1 MADEDLRVTASLKDE
16 LSAPIRKVRREV
28 KETRREVEKVDGAS
42 GKADRSLG
50 KMTGGFGR
58 ASSGGGRLLG
68 VVGKLTRSIGVGLVS
83 AAKVGATAI
92 VGLTGLAVVGLAK
105 TVSMASEANESA
117 SKFAT
122 VFDGIPGVS
131 AHVADL
137 NKQFGIT
144 TQELQDASST
154 FGVFGKSAG
163 VPQKQLGSF
172 TTDLVDAGLDLS
184 SFYNVDPGQV
194 FEDLRSGLAGEAEP
208 LRKYGVFISDAT
220 MKAKAAQM
228 GLHGELT
235 EGQKVMVRQKLIMGS
250 LGDAQGDLARTS
262 ESVANKQRALIGR
275 FKEGATQLGKVF
287 LPVVGAAYVWLDK
300 KLAPVI
306 SRLTHEA
313 PKMAE
318 ALKAKRWGEFV
329 LRLDAVLN
337 TGGKLSRLFANIKD
351 VLAGYKAFGPL
362 GAAFQL
368 DEALDSGTK
377 VQDIVTKLTDVG
389 RDLMTI
395 WKDGL
400 APALANL
407 GPLGL
412 LAGSPLVLL
421 DDVLSLMADHATA
434 LVPVL
439 TVLAGVWATHKVV
452 SRVAHGYRLAAG
464 AIADVRSAAS
474 KTRGVLTKLFGAG
487 GKSDGLRL
495 RLMYVKDAAKRAG
508 SSLATAAKGAG
519 KWAAAGGRSASAWS
533 RAKISQVASSA
544 KSAAS
549 SLASG
554 AKAAGR
560 WSLAGIKAA
569 ATWARA
575 TAAIVANKVATIA
588 QAVAAKASA
597 IAQWA
602 LNAAMNANPV
612 MLVVLAVAALVAAF
626 VLAYKK
632 VGWFR
637 AAVDAS
643 VRFIGRAFTWVKDF
657 VVNNWELMLAMIL
670 GPFGVAI
677 ALIVHHWD
685 KVSGAVSWVIGKI
698 GELWTASQPA
708 RDLLVT
714 IGGIALEGLKSAIGW
729 VILKIVDLWNQSKP
743 VRELLGTIGSITLS
757 VLKDAIGW
765 VVDKVKWIIDNA
777 GKVGDVLG
785 GIGGFVSDVIPG
797 GDTATRR
804 TRGSGA
810 ASHTLGVGAY
820 ADGITAG
827 RRTVTNVFHGSA
839 GGASDHTAGRAFDV
853 IGSNLQSYKATVGRL
868 GGFAEM
874 HGSGKGRHLHVAVG
888 DTATPRARATASRA
902 ASRGGGGGGAPVVIG
917 AGAIVVYPQN
927 EMDLAAGIA
936 QGIADYVRD
945 QEER

>member
-1 MADEDLRVTASLKDE
+1 MADEDLRVTASLRDE

-42 GKADRSLG
+42 SKADRSLG

-68 VVGKLTRSIGVGLVS
+68 VVSKLTRSIGVGLVS

-122 VFDGIPGVS
+122 VFDGIPQVS
-131 AHVADL
+131 AHVDEL
-137 NKQFGIT
+137 NKRFGIT

-163 VPQKQLGSF
+163 VPQKELGKF
-172 TTDLVDAGLDLS
+172 TTSLVDAGLDLS

-262 ESVANKQRALIGR
+262 DSVANKQRALTGR
-275 FKEGATQLGKVF
+275 IKEGATQLGKVF
-287 LPVVGAAYVWLDK
+287 LPIVGKAYVWLDK
-300 KLAPVI
+300 KLAPVV
-306 SRLTHEA
+306 SRLTDEA

-318 ALKAKRWGEFV
+318 ALTNGRWDEFV
-329 LRLDAVLN
+329 LRLDAVVN
-337 TGGKLSRLFANIKD
+337 SGGKVWRLFSNIKD
-351 VLAGYKAFGPL
+351 VVAGYKAFGPL

-368 DEALDSGTK
+368 DEAFDSGTK
-377 VQDIVTKLTDVG
+377 VQDLVTKMTDVG

-400 APALANL
+400 APALENL

-412 LAGSPLVLL
+412 AAGSPLVLL
-421 DDVLSLMADHATA
+421 DDVISLLADHASA

-452 SRVAHGYRLAAG
+452 GRVATGYRMVRD
-464 AIADVRSAAS
+464 AINDVRGVAS
-474 KTRGVLTKLFGAG
+474 KATGVVSRFFAAG

-519 KWAAAGGRSASAWS
+519 RWASAGAKAGAGWT
-533 RAKISQVASSA
+533 RAKLGQLASQA
-544 KSAAS
+544 KSAGSA
-549 SLASG
+549 LASG

-560 WSLAGIKAA
+560 WSLAGIRVA
-569 ATWARA
+569 ATWVRA
-575 TAAIVANKVATIA
+575 TAAIVANKAATIA

-597 IAQWA
+597 VAQWA

-612 MLVVLAVAALVAAF
+612 MLVVLAIGALVAAF

-643 VRFIGRAFTWVKDF
+643 VRFIGRAFSWLKDF
-657 VVNNWELMLAMIL
+657 VVDHWEIMLAMIL

-677 ALIVHHWD
+677 GLIVHHWD

-714 IGGIALEGLKSAIGW
+714 IGGIALEGLKGAISA
-729 VILKIVDLWNQSKP
+729 VILYVTDLWNKSKP
-743 VRELLGTIGSITLS
+743 ARELLGVIGSITLS
-757 VLKDAIGW
+757 VLKDAISW
-765 VVDKVKWIIDNA
+765 VVDKVQWIIDNA
-777 GKVGDVLG
+777 GKVGDLLG
-785 GIGGFVSDVIPG
+785 SIGSTLNPF
-797 GDTATRR
+797 GDTATPR
-804 TRGSGA
+804 TRAGSGNA
-810 ASHTLGVGAY
+810 ARTLGLGSY

-839 GGASDHTAGRAFDV
+839 AGGSDHTAGRAFDV

-868 GGFAEM
+868 GAFAEM
-874 HGSGKGRHLHVAVG
+874 HGHGKGRHLHVAVG
-888 DTATPRARATASRA
+888 DTATPRARATASRN
-902 ASRGGGGGGAPVVIG
+902 RGGGGGGGQVPVVIG
-917 AGAIVVYPQN
+917 PGAIVVYPQN
-927 EMDLAAGIA
+927 EMDLAAGVA